1 MQDNNVDDLVKN
13 RKQNINLQNFF
24 VKPES
29 IHFFKARPSLDF
41 YARNTC
47 IHNNEFTIDERLK
60 SYNGSGSSG
69 VVRDGEYISASTG
82 IIKKASI
89 KVVIANKRNI
99 ARDLLELKL
108 GIEAYK
114 LIPNCVVEIEFIN
127 KCDLLT
133 STALWPDETSSTN
146 EILIIGMEKGTN
158 NLRVEL
164 NKHINDVIKFKK
176 VISKALTAC
185 DKFNKY
191 GFLHRDI
198 KLENII
204 IVNRN
209 GNESPVLIDFGLTTY
224 MTNVNNL
231 IDGRIVDTNL
241 STYQNPPLDSFYLCL
256 HLSTYNKYIYLKSII
271 FDLTYK
277 YYTIIRKLGI
287 DDSLIKSINK
297 STFDNY
303 KLEIPMDLF
312 VNSIPFVLFS
322 KGLFAYPTYE
332 PDPNERP
339 RLTTNIILKIN
350 SVKIIDFSFD
360 GIKNIFSHNSFAPAA
375 FDYREAG
382 VVRAPASSRTTLLP
396 RGAECLFEV
405 HRPTPPSVRVS
416 SRSSPLK
423 AASRSF
429 KLQSLYNTPL
439 SHSVRKT
446 GSSKASRSPPKAASR
461 SFKLQS
467 LYNTPLSHSIKK
479 SGPL

>member
-1 MQDNNVDDLVKN
+1 
-13 RKQNINLQNFF
+13 
-24 VKPES
+24 
-29 IHFFKARPSLDF
+29 
-41 YARNTC
+41 
-47 IHNNEFTIDERLK
+47 
-60 SYNGSGSSG
+60 
-69 VVRDGEYISASTG
+69 VRDGEYISASTG

-89 KVVIANKRNI
+89 KVVIANKRNK

-133 STALWPDETSSTN
+133 STALWPDEISSTN

-303 KLEIPMDLF
+303 KLEIPL
-312 VNSIPFVLFS
+312 
-322 KGLFAYPTYE
+322 
-332 PDPNERP
+332 R
-339 RLTTNIILKIN
+339 
-350 SVKIIDFSFD
+350 
-360 GIKNIFSHNSFAPAA
+360 
-375 FDYREAG
+375 
-382 VVRAPASSRTTLLP
+382 
-396 RGAECLFEV
+396 
-405 HRPTPPSVRVS
+405 
-416 SRSSPLK
+416 
-423 AASRSF
+423 
-429 KLQSLYNTPL
+429 
-439 SHSVRKT
+439 
-446 GSSKASRSPPKAASR
+446 
-461 SFKLQS
+461 
-467 LYNTPLSHSIKK
+467 
-479 SGPL
+479 